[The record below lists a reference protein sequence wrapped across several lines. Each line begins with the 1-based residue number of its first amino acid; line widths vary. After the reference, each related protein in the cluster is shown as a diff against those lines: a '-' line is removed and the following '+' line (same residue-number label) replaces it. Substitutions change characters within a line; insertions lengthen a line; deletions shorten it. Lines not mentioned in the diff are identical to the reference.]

1 MLGLLHAALAF
12 ESEGLGGDGDGER
25 AEFAG
30 QIGNDR
36 SGSAAG
42 AAAEAGGDE
51 DHVRAVES
59 FQNFFG
65 VFEGGFA
72 ADLGIR
78 TSAEAFG

>member
-12 ESEGLGGDGDGER
+12 EGERLGGDGDGER

-30 QIGNDR
+30 EIGDDG

-42 AAAEAGGDE
+42 AATEAGGDE
-51 DHVRAVES
+51 DHVRAVEG
-59 FQNFFG
+59 FENFFS

-72 ADLGIR
+72 ADFGIR
-78 TSAEAFG
+78 TGAEAFG